1 MKIVD
6 VLIERKI
13 QSLNRPFSYVAKDDA
28 LIEVGERVLVSFN
41 NKNIVGYVI
50 NVTKSDKSIAELEK
64 EFGYKLFEIRK
75 IIDEK
80 PLLTPELILL
90 ANEIKNYYLAPYIS
104 ILQAMLP
111 LSLKPTSSSLKGPKI
126 AYEYFVKI
134 VSDNEDNL
142 TPKQIELLRLVKN
155 NGEVNKKDI
164 KSPSIL
170 KKLID
175 NNHLQIIKKE
185 KKRFVIS
192 ATKEQKNFVLT
203 SEQNQAIDSVLHSK
217 QNVTL
222 LQGITGCGKTEIYLS
237 LAEKIIESGKNVLIL
252 VPEIS
257 LTPIMV
263 NNVYSRFNEKVAILH
278 SGLTNAERYD
288 EYRKILNKEV
298 NVVVGTRSAIFAP
311 LDNIG
316 LIIIDEEHSESY
328 KQDNL
333 PYYHA
338 REVAIMR
345 SKINNAKVLLG
356 SATPSFESKTKAMK
370 GIYNF
375 VKIDKRINKLKLPE
389 TVIVD
394 MSKSMNLSRD
404 SYLFSKP
411 LISAIN
417 EALARKEQIILLLNR
432 RGYSTYVSCRKC
444 GYIFKCPNCDI
455 ALTYHKNDKM
465 LKCHHCGHVELM
477 SEYCPE
483 CGSNYIAYTGFGSEK
498 IVSEVNRL
506 FPTARVL
513 RLDSD
518 VSEVRGNIK
527 KAIDSFSNYEADILV
542 GTQMIAKGHDFPRV
556 TLVGIVLADVGLSL
570 PSFRSSERVFQLIT
584 QAIGRSGRSDLSG
597 KAIIQTY
604 LPNHYSILLAS
615 KQNYDAFFN
624 YEMRI
629 RHIQQYPPF
638 SFLLSIEVSA
648 KNEEY
653 VILAANDIVNNLNS
667 KLKDEATILGPV
679 APYIA
684 YQNNTYKRLILIKYK
699 NSDKIKQEINKL
711 LETFKFNNV
720 VNVKINVDP
729 YDF

>member
-13 QSLNRPFSYVAKDDA
+13 QSLNRPFSYVVKDDA
-28 LIEVGERVLVSFN
+28 LIEVGERVLVPFN

-50 NVTKSDKSIAELEK
+50 NVTKSDKSITELEK
-64 EFGYKLFEIRK
+64 EFGYKLFEVRK

-170 KKLID
+170 KKLIE

-185 KKRFVIS
+185 KKRLVIN

-203 SEQNQAIDSVLHSK
+203 NEQNQAIDSVLHSK

-237 LAEKIIESGKNVLIL
+237 LAEKVIETGKNVLIL

-389 TVIVD
+389 TLIVD

-417 EALARKEQIILLLNR
+417 EALSRKEQIILLLNR

-444 GYIFKCPNCDI
+444 GHIFKCPNCDI

-506 FPTARVL
+506 FPSARVL

-518 VSEVRGNIK
+518 VSEVKGNIK
-527 KAIDSFSNYEADILV
+527 KAIDSFSQYEADILV

-667 KLKDEATILGPV
+667 KLQDEATILGPV

>member
-28 LIEVGERVLVSFN
+28 LIEVGERVLVPFN

-50 NVTKSDKSIAELEK
+50 NVTKSDKSITELEK
-64 EFGYKLFEIRK
+64 EFGYKLFEIKK

-80 PLLTPELILL
+80 PLLTLELILL

-170 KKLID
+170 KKLVD

-185 KKRFVIS
+185 KKRLVIS

-203 SEQNQAIDSVLHSK
+203 NEQNQAIDSVLHSK

-237 LAEKIIESGKNVLIL
+237 LAEKVIETGKNVLIL

-389 TVIVD
+389 TLIVD

-417 EALARKEQIILLLNR
+417 EALSRKEQIILLLNR

-444 GYIFKCPNCDI
+444 GHIFKCPNCDI

-506 FPTARVL
+506 FPSARVL

-518 VSEVRGNIK
+518 VSEVKGNIK
-527 KAIDSFSNYEADILV
+527 KAIDSFSQYEADILV

>member
-28 LIEVGERVLVSFN
+28 LIEVGERVLVPFN

-50 NVTKSDKSIAELEK
+50 NVTKSDKSITELEK
-64 EFGYKLFEIRK
+64 EFGYKLFEVRK

-185 KKRFVIS
+185 KKRLVIN

-203 SEQNQAIDSVLHSK
+203 NEQNQAINSVLHSI

-237 LAEKIIESGKNVLIL
+237 LAEKVIETGKNVLIL

-444 GYIFKCPNCDI
+444 GHIFKCPNCDI

-506 FPTARVL
+506 FPSARVL

-518 VSEVRGNIK
+518 VSEVKGNIK
-527 KAIDSFSNYEADILV
+527 KAIDSFSRYEADILV

>member
-13 QSLNRPFSYVAKDDA
+13 QSLNRPFSYVVKDDA
-28 LIEVGERVLVSFN
+28 LIEVGERVLVPFN

-50 NVTKSDKSIAELEK
+50 NVTKSDKSITELEK
-64 EFGYKLFEIRK
+64 EFGYKLFEVRK

-185 KKRFVIS
+185 KKRLVIN

-203 SEQNQAIDSVLHSK
+203 NEQNQAIDSVLHSK

-237 LAEKIIESGKNVLIL
+237 LAEKVIETGKNVLIL

-288 EYRKILNKEV
+288 EYRKILNNEV

-389 TVIVD
+389 TLIVD

-444 GYIFKCPNCDI
+444 GHIFKCPNCDI

-506 FPTARVL
+506 FPSARVL

-518 VSEVRGNIK
+518 VSEVKGNIK
-527 KAIDSFSNYEADILV
+527 KAIDSFSQYEADILV

-667 KLKDEATILGPV
+667 KLQDEATILGPV

>member
-13 QSLNRPFSYVAKDDA
+13 QSLNRPFSYVVKDDA
-28 LIEVGERVLVSFN
+28 LIEVGERVLVPFN

-50 NVTKSDKSIAELEK
+50 NVTKSDKSITELEK

-185 KKRFVIS
+185 KKRLVIN

-203 SEQNQAIDSVLHSK
+203 NEQNQAINSVLHSK

-237 LAEKIIESGKNVLIL
+237 LAEKVIEIGKNVLIL

-298 NVVVGTRSAIFAP
+298 NVVVGTRSAVFAP

-389 TVIVD
+389 TLIVD

-444 GYIFKCPNCDI
+444 GHIFKCPNCDI

-506 FPTARVL
+506 FPSARVL

-518 VSEVRGNIK
+518 VSEVKGNIK
-527 KAIDSFSNYEADILV
+527 KAIDSFSQYEADILV

>member
-13 QSLNRPFSYVAKDDA
+13 QSLNRPFSYVVKDDA
-28 LIEVGERVLVSFN
+28 LIEVGERVLVPFN

-50 NVTKSDKSIAELEK
+50 NVTKTDKSITELEK

-185 KKRFVIS
+185 KKRLVIN

-203 SEQNQAIDSVLHSK
+203 NEQNQAINSVLHSK

-237 LAEKIIESGKNVLIL
+237 LAEKVIETGKNVLIL

-389 TVIVD
+389 TLIVD

-444 GYIFKCPNCDI
+444 GHIFKCPNCDI

-506 FPTARVL
+506 FPSARVL

-518 VSEVRGNIK
+518 VSEVKGNIK
-527 KAIDSFSNYEADILV
+527 KAIDSFSQYEADILV

>member
-1 MKIVD
+1 M
-6 VLIERKI
+6 
-13 QSLNRPFSYVAKDDA
+13 
-28 LIEVGERVLVSFN
+28 
-41 NKNIVGYVI
+41 
-50 NVTKSDKSIAELEK
+50 
-64 EFGYKLFEIRK
+64 
-75 IIDEK
+75 
-80 PLLTPELILL
+80 
-90 ANEIKNYYLAPYIS
+90 
-104 ILQAMLP
+104 
-111 LSLKPTSSSLKGPKI
+111 
-126 AYEYFVKI
+126 
-134 VSDNEDNL
+134 
-142 TPKQIELLRLVKN
+142 
-155 NGEVNKKDI
+155 
-164 KSPSIL
+164 
-170 KKLID
+170 
-175 NNHLQIIKKE
+175 
-185 KKRFVIS
+185 
-192 ATKEQKNFVLT
+192 
-203 SEQNQAIDSVLHSK
+203 
-217 QNVTL
+217 
-222 LQGITGCGKTEIYLS
+222 
-237 LAEKIIESGKNVLIL
+237 
-252 VPEIS
+252 
-257 LTPIMV
+257 
-263 NNVYSRFNEKVAILH
+263 
-278 SGLTNAERYD
+278 
-288 EYRKILNKEV
+288 
-298 NVVVGTRSAIFAP
+298 
-311 LDNIG
+311 
-316 LIIIDEEHSESY
+316 
-328 KQDNL
+328 
-333 PYYHA
+333 
-338 REVAIMR
+338 
-345 SKINNAKVLLG
+345 
-356 SATPSFESKTKAMK
+356 
-370 GIYNF
+370 
-375 VKIDKRINKLKLPE
+375 
-389 TVIVD
+389 
-394 MSKSMNLSRD
+394 
-404 SYLFSKP
+404 
-411 LISAIN
+411 
-417 EALARKEQIILLLNR
+417 LNR

-444 GYIFKCPNCDI
+444 GHIFKCPNCDI

-506 FPTARVL
+506 FPSARVL

-518 VSEVRGNIK
+518 VSEVKGNIK
-527 KAIDSFSNYEADILV
+527 KAIDSFSQYEADILV

-667 KLKDEATILGPV
+667 KLQDEATILGPV

>member
-13 QSLNRPFSYVAKDDA
+13 QSLNRPFSYVVKDDA
-28 LIEVGERVLVSFN
+28 LIEVGERVLVPFN

-50 NVTKSDKSIAELEK
+50 NVTKTDKSITELEK

-175 NNHLQIIKKE
+175 NCHLQIIKKE
-185 KKRFVIS
+185 KKRLVIS
-192 ATKEQKNFVLT
+192 ATKEQKNFALT
-203 SEQNQAIDSVLHSK
+203 NEQNQAIESVLHSK

-237 LAEKIIESGKNVLIL
+237 LAEKVIETGKNVLIL

-389 TVIVD
+389 TLIVD

-444 GYIFKCPNCDI
+444 GHIFKCPNCDI

-506 FPTARVL
+506 FPSARVL

-518 VSEVRGNIK
+518 VSEVKGNIK
-527 KAIDSFSNYEADILV
+527 KAIDSFSQYEADILV

>member
-13 QSLNRPFSYVAKDDA
+13 QSLNRPFSYVTKGDA
-28 LIEVGERVLVSFN
+28 LIEVGERVLVPFN

-50 NVTKSDKSIAELEK
+50 NVTKTDKSISELEK
-64 EFGYKLFEIRK
+64 EFGYKLFEVRK

-175 NNHLQIIKKE
+175 NNHLRIIKKE
-185 KKRFVIS
+185 KKRLVIN

-203 SEQNQAIDSVLHSK
+203 NEQNQAIESVLHSK

-237 LAEKIIESGKNVLIL
+237 LAEKVIETGKNVLIL

-389 TVIVD
+389 TLIVD

-404 SYLFSKP
+404 SYLFSKQ

-417 EALARKEQIILLLNR
+417 EALSRKEQIILLLNR

-444 GYIFKCPNCDI
+444 GHIFKCPNCDI

-506 FPTARVL
+506 FPSARVL

-527 KAIDSFSNYEADILV
+527 KAIASFSNYEADILV

-667 KLKDEATILGPV
+667 KLQDEATILGPV

>member
-28 LIEVGERVLVSFN
+28 LIEVGERVLVPFN

-50 NVTKSDKSIAELEK
+50 NVTKTDKSITELEK

-444 GYIFKCPNCDI
+444 GHIFKCPNCDI

-667 KLKDEATILGPV
+667 KLQDEATILGPV

>member
-13 QSLNRPFSYVAKDDA
+13 QSLNRPFSYVVKDDA
-28 LIEVGERVLVSFN
+28 LIEVGERVLVPFN

-50 NVTKSDKSIAELEK
+50 NVTKTDKSITELEK

-175 NNHLQIIKKE
+175 NSHLQIIKKE
-185 KKRFVIS
+185 KKRLVIN
-192 ATKEQKNFVLT
+192 ARKEQKNFVLT
-203 SEQNQAIDSVLHSK
+203 NEQNQAIDSVLHSK

-237 LAEKIIESGKNVLIL
+237 LAEKVIETGKNVLIL

-298 NVVVGTRSAIFAP
+298 NVVVGARSAIFAP

-328 KQDNL
+328 KPDNL

-389 TVIVD
+389 TIIVD

-444 GYIFKCPNCDI
+444 GHIFKCPNCDI

-506 FPTARVL
+506 FPSARVL

-518 VSEVRGNIK
+518 VSEVKGNIK
-527 KAIDSFSNYEADILV
+527 KAIDSFSQYEADILV

-667 KLKDEATILGPV
+667 KLQDEATILGPV

>member
-28 LIEVGERVLVSFN
+28 LIEVGERVLVPFN

-64 EFGYKLFEIRK
+64 EFGYKLFEVRK

-185 KKRFVIS
+185 KKRLVIN

-203 SEQNQAIDSVLHSK
+203 NEQNQAINSVLHSK

-237 LAEKIIESGKNVLIL
+237 LAEKVIETGKNVLIL

-389 TVIVD
+389 TLIVD

-444 GYIFKCPNCDI
+444 GHIFKCPNCDI

-506 FPTARVL
+506 FPSARVL

-518 VSEVRGNIK
+518 VSEVKGNIK
-527 KAIDSFSNYEADILV
+527 KAIDSFSQYEADILV

-667 KLKDEATILGPV
+667 KLQDEATILGPV

>member
-28 LIEVGERVLVSFN
+28 LIEVGERVLVPFN

-64 EFGYKLFEIRK
+64 EFGYKLFEIKK

-185 KKRFVIS
+185 KKRLVIN

-237 LAEKIIESGKNVLIL
+237 LAEKVIETGKNVLIL

-444 GYIFKCPNCDI
+444 GHIFKCPNCDI

-556 TLVGIVLADVGLSL
+556 TLVGIVLADVGLSM

-667 KLKDEATILGPV
+667 KLQDEATILGPV

>member
-28 LIEVGERVLVSFN
+28 LIEVGERVLVPFN

-50 NVTKSDKSIAELEK
+50 NVTKTDKSITELEK

-444 GYIFKCPNCDI
+444 GHIFKCPNCDI

-506 FPTARVL
+506 FPSARVL

-667 KLKDEATILGPV
+667 KLQDEATILGPV

>member
-13 QSLNRPFSYVAKDDA
+13 QSLNRPFSYVIKDDA
-28 LIEVGERVLVSFN
+28 LIEAGERVLVPFN

-444 GYIFKCPNCDI
+444 GHIFKCPNCDI

-465 LKCHHCGHVELM
+465 LKCHHCGHVELL

-506 FPTARVL
+506 FPSARVL

-556 TLVGIVLADVGLSL
+556 TLVGIVLADVGLSM

-667 KLKDEATILGPV
+667 KLQDEATILGPV

>member
-13 QSLNRPFSYVAKDDA
+13 QSLNRPFSYVVKDDA
-28 LIEVGERVLVSFN
+28 LIEVGERVLVPFN

-50 NVTKSDKSIAELEK
+50 NVTKSDKSITELEK

-185 KKRFVIS
+185 KKRLVIN

-203 SEQNQAIDSVLHSK
+203 NEQNQAIDSVLHSK

-237 LAEKIIESGKNVLIL
+237 LAEKVIETGKNVLIL

-389 TVIVD
+389 TLIVD

-417 EALARKEQIILLLNR
+417 EALSRKEQIILLLNR

-444 GYIFKCPNCDI
+444 GHIFKCPNCDI

-506 FPTARVL
+506 FPSARVL

-518 VSEVRGNIK
+518 VSEVKGNIK
-527 KAIDSFSNYEADILV
+527 KAIDSFSQYEADILV

-667 KLKDEATILGPV
+667 KLQDEATILGPV

>member
-13 QSLNRPFSYVAKDDA
+13 QSLNRPFSYVVKDDA
-28 LIEVGERVLVSFN
+28 LIEVGERVLVPFN

-185 KKRFVIS
+185 KKRLVIN

-237 LAEKIIESGKNVLIL
+237 LAEKVIETGKNVLIL

-444 GYIFKCPNCDI
+444 GHIFKCPNCDI

-556 TLVGIVLADVGLSL
+556 TLVGIVLADVGLSM

-667 KLKDEATILGPV
+667 KLQDEATILGPV

>member
-28 LIEVGERVLVSFN
+28 LIEVGERVLVPFN

-185 KKRFVIS
+185 KKRLVIN

-203 SEQNQAIDSVLHSK
+203 NEQNQAIESVLHSK

-237 LAEKIIESGKNVLIL
+237 LAEKVIETGKNVLIL

-298 NVVVGTRSAIFAP
+298 NVVVGTRSAVFAP

-444 GYIFKCPNCDI
+444 GHIFKCPNCDI

-506 FPTARVL
+506 FPSARVL

-518 VSEVRGNIK
+518 VSEVKGNIK
-527 KAIDSFSNYEADILV
+527 KAIDSFSQYEADILV

>member
-28 LIEVGERVLVSFN
+28 LIEVGERVLVPFN

-50 NVTKSDKSIAELEK
+50 NVTKTDKSITELEK

-203 SEQNQAIDSVLHSK
+203 NEQNQAIDSVLHSK

-237 LAEKIIESGKNVLIL
+237 LAEKVIETGKNVLIL

-263 NNVYSRFNEKVAILH
+263 NNVYSRFDEKVAILH

-444 GYIFKCPNCDI
+444 GHIFKCPNCDI

-556 TLVGIVLADVGLSL
+556 TLVGIVLADVGLSM

-667 KLKDEATILGPV
+667 KLQDEATILGPV

>member
-28 LIEVGERVLVSFN
+28 LIEVGERVLVPFN

-50 NVTKSDKSIAELEK
+50 NVTKTDKSITELEK

-164 KSPSIL
+164 KSPSRL

-185 KKRFVIS
+185 KKRLVIN

-389 TVIVD
+389 TIIVD

-444 GYIFKCPNCDI
+444 GHIFKCPNCDI

-667 KLKDEATILGPV
+667 KLQDEATILGPV

>member
-13 QSLNRPFSYVAKDDA
+13 QSLNRPFSYVVKDDA
-28 LIEVGERVLVSFN
+28 LIEVGERVLVPFN

-185 KKRFVIS
+185 KKRLVINTS
-192 ATKEQKNFVLT
+192 KEQKNFVLT

-237 LAEKIIESGKNVLIL
+237 LAEKVIETGKNVLIL

-345 SKINNAKVLLG
+345 SKINNAKLLLG

-444 GYIFKCPNCDI
+444 GHIFKCPNCDI
-455 ALTYHKNDKM
+455 TLTYHKDDKM

-506 FPTARVL
+506 FPSARVL

-667 KLKDEATILGPV
+667 KLQDEATILGPV

-684 YQNNTYKRLILIKYK
+684 YQNSTYKRLILIKYK

>member
-13 QSLNRPFSYVAKDDA
+13 QSLNRPFSYVVKDDA
-28 LIEVGERVLVSFN
+28 LIEVGERVLVPFN

-50 NVTKSDKSIAELEK
+50 NVTKTDKSITELEK

-111 LSLKPTSSSLKGPKI
+111 LSLKPTSSSLKGPKM

-175 NNHLQIIKKE
+175 NSHLQIIKKE
-185 KKRFVIS
+185 KKRLVIN
-192 ATKEQKNFVLT
+192 ARKEQKNFVLT
-203 SEQNQAIDSVLHSK
+203 NEQNQAIDSVLHSK

-237 LAEKIIESGKNVLIL
+237 LAEKVIETGKNVLIL

-389 TVIVD
+389 TIIVD

-444 GYIFKCPNCDI
+444 GHIFKCPNCDI

-506 FPTARVL
+506 FPSARVL

-518 VSEVRGNIK
+518 VSEVKGNIK
-527 KAIDSFSNYEADILV
+527 KAIDSFSQYEADILV

-667 KLKDEATILGPV
+667 KLQDEATILGPV

>member
-28 LIEVGERVLVSFN
+28 LIEVGERVLVPFN

-185 KKRFVIS
+185 KKRLVIS

-203 SEQNQAIDSVLHSK
+203 NEQNQAIESVLHSK

-237 LAEKIIESGKNVLIL
+237 LAEKVIETGKNVLIL

-298 NVVVGTRSAIFAP
+298 NVVVGTRSAVFAP

-404 SYLFSKP
+404 SYLFSKQ
-411 LISAIN
+411 LISSIN

-444 GYIFKCPNCDI
+444 GHIFKCPNCDI

-465 LKCHHCGHVELM
+465 LKCHHCGHVELL

-506 FPTARVL
+506 FPSARVL

-518 VSEVRGNIK
+518 VSEVKGNIK

-556 TLVGIVLADVGLSL
+556 TLVGIVLADVGLSM

>member
-28 LIEVGERVLVSFN
+28 LIEVGERVLVPFN

-50 NVTKSDKSIAELEK
+50 NVTKTDKSITELEK

-185 KKRFVIS
+185 KKRLVIN

-237 LAEKIIESGKNVLIL
+237 LAEKVIETGKNVLIL

-444 GYIFKCPNCDI
+444 GHIFKCPNCDI

-506 FPTARVL
+506 FPSARVL

-556 TLVGIVLADVGLSL
+556 TLVGIVLADVGLSM

>member
-28 LIEVGERVLVSFN
+28 LIEVGERVLVPFN

-185 KKRFVIS
+185 KKRLVIN
-192 ATKEQKNFVLT
+192 ATKEQKSFVLT
-203 SEQNQAIDSVLHSK
+203 NEQNQAIDSVLHSK

-237 LAEKIIESGKNVLIL
+237 LAEKVIETGKNVLIL

-389 TVIVD
+389 TLIVD

-444 GYIFKCPNCDI
+444 GHIFKCPNCDI

-518 VSEVRGNIK
+518 VSEVKGNIK

-556 TLVGIVLADVGLSL
+556 TLVGIVLADVGLSM

-667 KLKDEATILGPV
+667 KLQDEATILGPV

>member
-28 LIEVGERVLVSFN
+28 LIEVGERVLVPFN

-185 KKRFVIS
+185 KKRLVIN

-444 GYIFKCPNCDI
+444 GHIFKCPNCDI
-455 ALTYHKNDKM
+455 ALTYHKDDKM

-556 TLVGIVLADVGLSL
+556 TLVGIVLADVGLSM

-667 KLKDEATILGPV
+667 KLQDEATILGPV

>member
-13 QSLNRPFSYVAKDDA
+13 QSLNRPFSYVVKDDA
-28 LIEVGERVLVSFN
+28 LIEVGERVLVPFN

-50 NVTKSDKSIAELEK
+50 NVTKSDKSITELEK
-64 EFGYKLFEIRK
+64 EFGYKLFEVRK

-185 KKRFVIS
+185 KKRLVIN
-192 ATKEQKNFVLT
+192 ATKEQKHFVLT
-203 SEQNQAIDSVLHSK
+203 NEQNQAIDSVLHSK

-237 LAEKIIESGKNVLIL
+237 LAEKVIKTGKNVLIL
-252 VPEIS
+252 DPEIS

-389 TVIVD
+389 TLIVD

-417 EALARKEQIILLLNR
+417 EALSRKEQIILLLNR

-444 GYIFKCPNCDI
+444 GHIFKCPNCDI
-455 ALTYHKNDKM
+455 TLTYHKNDKM

-506 FPTARVL
+506 FPSARVL

-518 VSEVRGNIK
+518 VSEVKGNIK
-527 KAIDSFSNYEADILV
+527 KAIDSFSQYEADILV

>member
-13 QSLNRPFSYVAKDDA
+13 QSLNRPFSYVVKDDA
-28 LIEVGERVLVSFN
+28 LIEVGERVLVPFN

-50 NVTKSDKSIAELEK
+50 NVTKTDKSITELEK

-111 LSLKPTSSSLKGPKI
+111 LSLKPTSSSLTGPKI

-175 NNHLQIIKKE
+175 NSHLQIIKKE
-185 KKRFVIS
+185 KKRLVIN
-192 ATKEQKNFVLT
+192 ARKEQKNFVLT
-203 SEQNQAIDSVLHSK
+203 NEQNQAIESVLHSK

-237 LAEKIIESGKNVLIL
+237 LAEKVIETGKNVLIL

-263 NNVYSRFNEKVAILH
+263 NNVYSRFNEKIAILH

-389 TVIVD
+389 TLIVD

-444 GYIFKCPNCDI
+444 GHIFKCPNCDI

-506 FPTARVL
+506 FPSARVL

-518 VSEVRGNIK
+518 VSEVKGNIK
-527 KAIDSFSNYEADILV
+527 KAIDSFSQYEADILV

-556 TLVGIVLADVGLSL
+556 TLVGIVLADVGLSM

-684 YQNNTYKRLILIKYK
+684 YQNNTYKRLILVKYK

>member
-28 LIEVGERVLVSFN
+28 LIEVGERVLVPFN

-175 NNHLQIIKKE
+175 NDHLRIIKKE
-185 KKRFVIS
+185 KKRLVIS

-237 LAEKIIESGKNVLIL
+237 LAEKVIETGKNVLIL

-444 GYIFKCPNCDI
+444 GHIFKCPNCDI

-667 KLKDEATILGPV
+667 KLQDEATILGPV

>member
-28 LIEVGERVLVSFN
+28 LIEVGERVLVPFN

-50 NVTKSDKSIAELEK
+50 NVTKTDKSITELEK

-185 KKRFVIS
+185 KKRLVIN

-237 LAEKIIESGKNVLIL
+237 LAEKVIETGKNVLIL

-444 GYIFKCPNCDI
+444 GHIFKCPNCDI

-506 FPTARVL
+506 FPSARVL

-556 TLVGIVLADVGLSL
+556 TLVGIVLADVGLSI

>member
-6 VLIERKI
+6 VLIERKT
-13 QSLNRPFSYVAKDDA
+13 QSLNRPFSYVTKDDS
-28 LIEVGERVLVSFN
+28 LIEVGERVLVPFN

-64 EFGYKLFEIRK
+64 EFGYKLFEVRK

-185 KKRFVIS
+185 KKRLVINTS
-192 ATKEQKNFVLT
+192 KEQKNFVLT
-203 SEQNQAIDSVLHSK
+203 NEQNQAIDSVLHSK

-237 LAEKIIESGKNVLIL
+237 LAEKVIETGKNVLIL

-298 NVVVGTRSAIFAP
+298 NVVVGTRSALFAP

-444 GYIFKCPNCDI
+444 GHIFKCPNCDI

-556 TLVGIVLADVGLSL
+556 TLVGIVLADVGLSM

-667 KLKDEATILGPV
+667 KLQDEATILGPV

-684 YQNNTYKRLILIKYK
+684 YQNSTYKRLILIKYK

>member
-28 LIEVGERVLVSFN
+28 LIEVGERVLVPFN

-50 NVTKSDKSIAELEK
+50 NVTKTDKSITELEK

-175 NNHLQIIKKE
+175 NDHLRIIKKE
-185 KKRFVIS
+185 KKRLVIS
-192 ATKEQKNFVLT
+192 ATKEQKNIVLT

-444 GYIFKCPNCDI
+444 GHIFKCPNCDI

-615 KQNYDAFFN
+615 KQNYDTFFN

-667 KLKDEATILGPV
+667 KLQDEATILGPV

-684 YQNNTYKRLILIKYK
+684 YQNSTYKRLILIKYK

>member
-13 QSLNRPFSYVAKDDA
+13 QSLNRPFSYVVKDDA
-28 LIEVGERVLVSFN
+28 LIEVGKRVLVPFN

-50 NVTKSDKSIAELEK
+50 NVTKTDKSITELEK

-111 LSLKPTSSSLKGPKI
+111 LSLKPTSSSLTGPKI

-185 KKRFVIS
+185 KKRLVIN

-203 SEQNQAIDSVLHSK
+203 NEQNQAINSVLHSK

-237 LAEKIIESGKNVLIL
+237 LAEKVIETGKNVLIL

-389 TVIVD
+389 TLIVD

-444 GYIFKCPNCDI
+444 GHIFKCPNCDI

-506 FPTARVL
+506 FPSARVL

-518 VSEVRGNIK
+518 VSEVKGNIK
-527 KAIDSFSNYEADILV
+527 KAIDSFSQYEADILV

-556 TLVGIVLADVGLSL
+556 TLVGIVLADVGLSM

>member
-237 LAEKIIESGKNVLIL
+237 LAEKVIETGKNVLIL

-444 GYIFKCPNCDI
+444 GHIFKCPNCDI

-667 KLKDEATILGPV
+667 KLQDEATILGPV

>member
-13 QSLNRPFSYVAKDDA
+13 QSLNRPFSYVIKDDA
-28 LIEVGERVLVSFN
+28 LIEVGERVLVPFN

-50 NVTKSDKSIAELEK
+50 NVTKSDKSITELEK

-389 TVIVD
+389 TLIVD

-432 RGYSTYVSCRKC
+432 RGYSPHVSCRKC
-444 GYIFKCPNCDI
+444 GHIFKCPNCDI

-506 FPTARVL
+506 FPSARVL

>member
-1 MKIVD
+1 
-6 VLIERKI
+6 
-13 QSLNRPFSYVAKDDA
+13 
-28 LIEVGERVLVSFN
+28 
-41 NKNIVGYVI
+41 
-50 NVTKSDKSIAELEK
+50 
-64 EFGYKLFEIRK
+64 
-75 IIDEK
+75 
-80 PLLTPELILL
+80 
-90 ANEIKNYYLAPYIS
+90 
-104 ILQAMLP
+104 
-111 LSLKPTSSSLKGPKI
+111 
-126 AYEYFVKI
+126 
-134 VSDNEDNL
+134 
-142 TPKQIELLRLVKN
+142 
-155 NGEVNKKDI
+155 

-185 KKRFVIS
+185 KKRLVIN

-203 SEQNQAIDSVLHSK
+203 NEQNQAIDSVLHSK

-237 LAEKIIESGKNVLIL
+237 LAEKVIETGKNVLIL

-444 GYIFKCPNCDI
+444 GHIFKCPNCDI

-506 FPTARVL
+506 FPSARVL

-527 KAIDSFSNYEADILV
+527 KAIDSFSQYEADILV

-667 KLKDEATILGPV
+667 KLQDEATILGPV

>member
-13 QSLNRPFSYVAKDDA
+13 QSLNRPFSYVVKDDA
-28 LIEVGERVLVSFN
+28 LIEVGERVLVPFN

-50 NVTKSDKSIAELEK
+50 NVTKTDKSITELEK

-111 LSLKPTSSSLKGPKI
+111 LSLKPTSSSLTGPKI

-175 NNHLQIIKKE
+175 NSHLQIIKKE
-185 KKRFVIS
+185 KKRLVIN
-192 ATKEQKNFVLT
+192 ARKEQKNFVLT
-203 SEQNQAIDSVLHSK
+203 NEQNQAIDSVLHSK

-237 LAEKIIESGKNVLIL
+237 LAEKVIETGKNVLIL

-389 TVIVD
+389 TIIVD

-444 GYIFKCPNCDI
+444 GHIFKCPNCDI

-506 FPTARVL
+506 FPSARVL

-518 VSEVRGNIK
+518 VSEVKGNIK
-527 KAIDSFSNYEADILV
+527 KAIDSFSQYEADILV

>member
-28 LIEVGERVLVSFN
+28 LIEVGERVLVPFN

-50 NVTKSDKSIAELEK
+50 NVTKTDKSITELEK

-185 KKRFVIS
+185 KKRLVIN

-237 LAEKIIESGKNVLIL
+237 LAEKVIETGKNVLIL

-375 VKIDKRINKLKLPE
+375 IKIDKRINKLKLPE
-389 TVIVD
+389 TLIVD

-444 GYIFKCPNCDI
+444 GHIFKCPNCDI
-455 ALTYHKNDKM
+455 ALTYHNNDKM

-506 FPTARVL
+506 FPSARVL

-527 KAIDSFSNYEADILV
+527 KAIDLFSNYEADILV

-556 TLVGIVLADVGLSL
+556 TLVGIVLADVGLSM

-604 LPNHYSILLAS
+604 LPNHYSILVAS

-667 KLKDEATILGPV
+667 KLQDEATILGPV

>member
-13 QSLNRPFSYVAKDDA
+13 QSLNRPFSYVVKDDA
-28 LIEVGERVLVSFN
+28 LIEVGERVLVPFN

-50 NVTKSDKSIAELEK
+50 NVTKTDKSITELEK

-111 LSLKPTSSSLKGPKI
+111 LSLKPTSSSLTGPKI

-175 NNHLQIIKKE
+175 NCHLQIIKKE
-185 KKRFVIS
+185 KKRLVIN
-192 ATKEQKNFVLT
+192 ARKEQKNFVLT
-203 SEQNQAIDSVLHSK
+203 NEQNQAIDSVLHSK

-237 LAEKIIESGKNVLIL
+237 LAEKVIETGKNVLIL

-263 NNVYSRFNEKVAILH
+263 NNVYSRFNEKIAILH

-389 TVIVD
+389 TLIVD

-444 GYIFKCPNCDI
+444 VHIFKCPNCDI

-506 FPTARVL
+506 FPSARVL

-518 VSEVRGNIK
+518 VSEVKGNIK
-527 KAIDSFSNYEADILV
+527 KAIDSFSQYEADILV

-615 KQNYDAFFN
+615 KQNYNAFFN

>member
-28 LIEVGERVLVSFN
+28 LIEVGERVLVPFN

-50 NVTKSDKSIAELEK
+50 NVTKTDKSITELEK

-90 ANEIKNYYLAPYIS
+90 ADEIKNYYLAPYIS

-185 KKRFVIS
+185 KKRLVINAS
-192 ATKEQKNFVLT
+192 KEQKNFVLT
-203 SEQNQAIDSVLHSK
+203 NEQNQAIDSVLHSK

-237 LAEKIIESGKNVLIL
+237 LAEKVIETGKNVLIL

-298 NVVVGTRSAIFAP
+298 NVVVGTRSAVFAP

-444 GYIFKCPNCDI
+444 GHIFKCPNCDI

-506 FPTARVL
+506 FPSARVL

-518 VSEVRGNIK
+518 VSEVKGNIK

-638 SFLLSIEVSA
+638 SFLLLIEVSA

-667 KLKDEATILGPV
+667 KLQDEATILGPV